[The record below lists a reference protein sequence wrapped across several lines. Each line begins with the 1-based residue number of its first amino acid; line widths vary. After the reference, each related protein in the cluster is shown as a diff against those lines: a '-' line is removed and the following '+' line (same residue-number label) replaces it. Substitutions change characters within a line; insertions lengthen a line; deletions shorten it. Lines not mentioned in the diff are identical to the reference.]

1 MSHEPDNH
9 ENASGGGITR
19 RDVIKKGAAGAA
31 AGLALP
37 SLFAATASAARSL
50 RRRHGARNR
59 AG

>member
-9 ENASGGGITR
+9 ENASGGGISR
-19 RDVIKKGAAGAA
+19 RDVIRKGAAGAA

-37 SLFAATASAARSL
+37 SLLTATASAARP